1 MTSKEFVK
9 KVYALNSLANVDKV
23 QAVAKKLFP
32 DCRTVQMGYDGG
44 YSDVILDGEME
55 LRDYGNKLIPEET
68 IKDDVFENL
77 GDTDMA
83 FGTIGIEIG
92 EEFYQIYTL
101 GIGQW
106 QVDITDEDG
115 GTDVEMLDSY
125 KNAITYIENLKK
137 KDNKMMAGGSLEQSE
152 NRQMVMN
159 NNKQIKHHTEEL
171 ANAVRG
177 NKQVPAWVVAKVNR
191 SATDLSDATHY
202 LEGESE
208 QMKTGGSVGK
218 VTIKDVEWA
227 NDDNKQLGTW
237 LLTSVDGNKIL
248 SSSKNGTELEKN
260 VMAYYKKKGSVAKMT
275 WDDDADDGLSWVT
288 FTDLFNEINSIGKT
302 KMAKGGGVGS
312 FTYEIGGLI

>member
-32 DCRTVQMGYDGG
+32 DCRTAQMGYDGG

-55 LRDYGNKLIPEET
+55 LRDYANKLIPEET

-77 GDTDMA
+77 DNTDMA

-92 EEFYQIYTL
+92 EKFYQIYTL

-115 GTDVEMLDSY
+115 GTGVETLNSY
-125 KNAITYIENLKK
+125 KNAIAYIENLKK

-191 SATDLSDATHY
+191 SASDLSDATHY
-202 LEGESE
+202 LEGEPK
-208 QMKTGGSVGK
+208 QMSTGGSVG
-218 VTIKDVEWA
+218 
-227 NDDNKQLGTW
+227 G
-237 LLTSVDGNKIL
+237 
-248 SSSKNGTELEKN
+248 
-260 VMAYYKKKGSVAKMT
+260 
-275 WDDDADDGLSWVT
+275 
-288 FTDLFNEINSIGKT
+288 
-302 KMAKGGGVGS
+302 
-312 FTYEIGGLI
+312 FTYEIGGLM